1 MLQMTDTFENPDR
14 NRRERVGFF
23 AALDDGDARARV
35 REDERGG
42 AGAGDRDVYAYA
54 AIRGV
59 AAQFVADDFPNGSR
73 GPTPARQRAR
83 DFFAAPGAPP
93 PPPFAA
99 GAAPARIYKRTSLK
113 EPLAAGGVDRPA
125 LVAAPFLARGEFAG
139 DPGRPNGPR
148 RPPRRWAT
156 KTSGH
161 Y

>member
-73 GPTPARQRAR
+73 DPTPARQRAR
-83 DFFAAPGAPP
+83 DFFAGRGAPP
-93 PPPFAA
+93 PLALAA
-99 GAAPARIYKRTSLK
+99 GAALARI
-113 EPLAAGGVDRPA
+113 
-125 LVAAPFLARGEFAG
+125 
-139 DPGRPNGPR
+139 
-148 RPPRRWAT
+148 
-156 KTSGH
+156 
-161 Y
+161 

>member
-73 GPTPARQRAR
+73 DPTPARQRAR
-83 DFFAAPGAPP
+83 DFFAGRGAPP
-93 PPPFAA
+93 PLALAA
-99 GAAPARIYKRTSLK
+99 GAALARIWNRTSQILL
-113 EPLAAGGVDRPA
+113 LAAP
-125 LVAAPFLARGEFAG
+125 
-139 DPGRPNGPR
+139 
-148 RPPRRWAT
+148 
-156 KTSGH
+156 
-161 Y
+161 